1 MLTFLVSHVFS
12 STELEKK
19 RAEQVLPGSTGWGVV
34 AQTMYTHGSKY
45 KNEKNKKFFLKRNVS
60 EFHF

>member
-1 MLTFLVSHVFS
+1 
-12 STELEKK
+12 LEKK